1 MKKAVIAALI
11 FSGSC
16 KSTESIN
23 RFAKSAGTGTAEI
36 NRSTLSFGNIC
47 RLYDPAALARFTDTS
62 VYARSVHPLV
72 RCGEYKTADSMTDLI
87 SQTLLGY
94 FTMLQSVSDKKLLAY
109 NARELV
115 SSLAEAVISHD
126 VEAITVETDQIIR
139 MASNT

>member
-1 MKKAVIAALI
+1 
-11 FSGSC
+11 
-16 KSTESIN
+16 
-23 RFAKSAGTGTAEI
+23 
-36 NRSTLSFGNIC
+36 
-47 RLYDPAALARFTDTS
+47 
-62 VYARSVHPLV
+62 
-72 RCGEYKTADSMTDLI
+72 MTDLI

-94 FTMLQSVSDKKLLAY
+94 FSMLQSVSDKKLLAY